1 MDETMII
8 EFSSPANRLQ
18 NLRDIKNDL
27 IGNDKKVYFNKGLIE
42 TVVPLLN
49 DPDANIIYECLVI
62 LNSFLIDF
70 PDAID
75 VFHVFAQEIKQSIH
89 NILYTQ
95 ISLMADRLNEMT
107 LRLIRNL
114 VESDIID
121 SVYIPS
127 GVLAK

>member
-1 MDETMII
+1 M
-8 EFSSPANRLQ
+8 
-18 NLRDIKNDL
+18 RDIKNDL

-89 NILYTQ
+89 NILYNQ

>member
-8 EFSSPANRLQ
+8 EFSSPENRLQ

-27 IGNDKKVYFNKGLIE
+27 IGNEKKVYFNRGLIE

-49 DPDANIIYECLVI
+49 DLDPNMIYECLVI

-75 VFHVFAQEIKQSIH
+75 VFHVFAQ
-89 NILYTQ
+89 
-95 ISLMADRLNEMT
+95 
-107 LRLIRNL
+107 
-114 VESDIID
+114 
-121 SVYIPS
+121 
-127 GVLAK
+127 

>member
-1 MDETMII
+1 MII

-89 NILYTQ
+89 NILYNQ

>member
-89 NILYTQ
+89 NILYNQ

>member
-8 EFSSPANRLQ
+8 EFSSPANQLKIF
-18 NLRDIKNDL
+18 RDIKNDL

-49 DPDANIIYECLVI
+49 DRDPNMIYECLVI

-89 NILYTQ
+89 NILNNQ
-95 ISLMADRLNEMT
+95 FHLMADRLNEMT

-114 VESDIID
+114 LESDIID
-121 SVYIPS
+121 SIHIPS
-127 GVLAK
+127 GVLAR

>member
-1 MDETMII
+1 MII
-8 EFSSPANRLQ
+8 EFSSPANQLKIF
-18 NLRDIKNDL
+18 RDIKNDL

-49 DPDANIIYECLVI
+49 DRDPNMIYECLVI

-89 NILYTQ
+89 NILNNQ
-95 ISLMADRLNEMT
+95 FHLMADRLNEMT

-114 VESDIID
+114 LESDIID
-121 SVYIPS
+121 SIHIPS
-127 GVLAK
+127 GVLAR